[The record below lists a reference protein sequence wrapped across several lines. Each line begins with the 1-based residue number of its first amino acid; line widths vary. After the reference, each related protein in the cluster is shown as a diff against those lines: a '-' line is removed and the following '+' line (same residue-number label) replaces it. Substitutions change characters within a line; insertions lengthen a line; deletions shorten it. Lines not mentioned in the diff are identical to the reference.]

1 MDQRGDHTKMNFD
14 YYQIQKWML
23 ETVRAEKLDEKMG
36 SFV

>member
-1 MDQRGDHTKMNFD
+1 MNFD

-23 ETVRAEKLDEKMG
+23 ETVRAEKLDEKTG